1 MSSVP
6 LHAEKSKEMSQSNSP
21 PYKQPVLVT
30 GSSGLIGAAVVR
42 ALAPRYQVI
51 GFDRAGAPYPPPEA
65 ECVSVDM
72 TKAGSIQ
79 RGLER
84 VRYAYGARLAS
95 VIHLAAYYD
104 FSGEP
109 SNLYEE
115 VTVRG
120 TERLLQALQDF
131 QVEQFVFS
139 STMLVHQPT
148 SPGRPISEEA
158 PLHGKWAYPQSKI
171 DTERL
176 ICARQGDMPTVR
188 LRIAGVYTETCDSIP
203 IAHQIQRIYEERLTS
218 HVYPGDTSHGQAFV
232 HLDDLIEALR
242 CTVERRQELPADV
255 ALLIGEPETYSYEH
269 LQQALGW
276 LIHGEADWVTR
287 QIPKALAKTGA
298 WVQDQIPGLE
308 DPFIKPWMIDLADDH
323 YELDISRART
333 LLGWQ
338 PQHRL
343 IDTLP
348 HMVEALQADPVG
360 WYKQHHM
367 TPPADVERESRHD
380 SAQPSHA

>member
-1 MSSVP
+1 
-6 LHAEKSKEMSQSNSP
+6 MSQSNAQPQQP
-21 PYKQPVLVT
+21 PVIVT

-42 ALAPRYQVI
+42 ALAPHYQVI
-51 GFDRAGAPYPPPEA
+51 GFDRAGAPYPPPQA
-65 ECVSVDM
+65 ECVSVDV
-72 TKAGSIQ
+72 TKAESIR

-84 VRYAYGARLAS
+84 VRYAYGTRLAS

-109 SNLYEE
+109 SDLYEE

-120 TERLLQALQDF
+120 TERLLQALQAF

-139 STMLVHQPT
+139 STMLVHRPT

-158 PLHGKWAYPQSKI
+158 PLEGTWEYPQSKI
-171 DTERL
+171 DTEQR
-176 ICARQGDMPTVR
+176 ICARRGNMPAVR
-188 LRIAGVYTETCDSIP
+188 LRVAGVYTATCDSIP

-242 CTVERRQELPADV
+242 RTVERRQELPVDV
-255 ALLIGEPETYSYEH
+255 AILIGEPETYSYDH
-269 LQQALGW
+269 LQRTLGR
-276 LIHGEADWVTR
+276 LIHGEADWVTH

-298 WVQDQIPGLE
+298 WIQDQIPGLE
-308 DPFIKPWMIDLADDH
+308 EPFIKPWMIDLADDH
-323 YELDISRART
+323 YELDISRARA

-338 PQHRL
+338 PQQRL

-348 HMVEALQADPVG
+348 SMVKALQADPSG
-360 WYKQHHM
+360 WYKQHKM
-367 TPPADVERESRHD
+367 VPPSEVESKERRD
-380 SAQPSHA
+380 PAQHSQA